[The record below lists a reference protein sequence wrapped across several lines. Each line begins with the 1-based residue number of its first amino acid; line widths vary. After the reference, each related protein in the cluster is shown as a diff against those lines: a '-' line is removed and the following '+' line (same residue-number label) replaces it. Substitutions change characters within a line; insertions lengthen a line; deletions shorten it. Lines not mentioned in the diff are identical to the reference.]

1 MTMPGGQSTGTGF
14 HHFWNAM
21 RYTMGG
27 FRAMLGE
34 TAFRQELGAAV
45 VLLPLPWLLK
55 FGVDR
60 SVFLNLLW
68 IMVMLVEM
76 VNTAVE
82 AVVDLASP
90 EWHPLAKK
98 AKDIVSATVALAIA
112 CNAFAWGIFLWRY
125 LRCRGCCP

>member
-1 MTMPGGQSTGTGF
+1 MMQ
-14 HHFWNAM
+14 
-21 RYTMGG
+21 
-27 FRAMLGE
+27 E
-34 TAFRQELGAAV
+34 TAFRQELVAAV

-76 VNTAVE
+76 VNTAIE

-90 EWHPLAKK
+90 DWNPLAKK
-98 AKDIVSATVALAIA
+98 AKDIVSAAVAIAIA
-112 CNAFAWGIFLWRY
+112 CNAFAWAVFLWQY
-125 LRCRGCCP
+125 FRCRGCCP